1 MTPKVLEPNAPPKS
15 KTPMQEVAD
24 LVEGLN
30 PQEAFMRGWD
40 YGGSANWQAG
50 AATDAQGERQAVTP
64 YRGRQE
70 IESLRQLLVVKDE
83 ETPKVVFAFVPTR
96 PLPVGDEW
104 PKEGIKMGLQNLE
117 SMDME
122 MFV

>member
-1 MTPKVLEPNAPPKS
+1 M
-15 KTPMQEVAD
+15 
-24 LVEGLN
+24 
-30 PQEAFMRGWD
+30 
-40 YGGSANWQAG
+40 
-50 AATDAQGERQAVTP
+50 TP

-104 PKEGIKMGLQNLE
+104 PKEVIKMGLSNIE

-122 MFV
+122 MFVRMDALDEAAKGEVRRSLGLPPRRSRGRCASA